1 MRKFSFKLDSGLTLT
16 IKPPTV
22 RQYYKGLVRA
32 KNDLELFNA
41 VAEIC
46 NNNDENIRI
55 NQEYV
60 IDNFTVDD
68 FHRFIKEL
76 PEWIEKTRNSD
87 PN

>member
-1 MRKFSFKLDSGLTLT
+1 MRKFVFRLDSGEVLT

-22 RQYYKGLVRA
+22 RQYYKGLLKA
-32 KNDLELFNA
+32 KNDPELF
-41 VAEIC
+41 VSIAEIC

-55 NQEYV
+55 NQEYI

-68 FHRFIKEL
+68 FHRFMKEL
-76 PEWIEKTRNSD
+76 PEWIENVRNSD

>member
-1 MRKFSFKLDSGLTLT
+1 MRKFVFRLDSGEVLT

-22 RQYYKGLVRA
+22 RQYYKELLKS
-32 KNDLELFNA
+32 KNDPELF
-41 VAEIC
+41 VSIAEIC

-68 FHRFIKEL
+68 FHRFMKEL
-76 PEWIEKTRNSD
+76 PEWIENVRNSD